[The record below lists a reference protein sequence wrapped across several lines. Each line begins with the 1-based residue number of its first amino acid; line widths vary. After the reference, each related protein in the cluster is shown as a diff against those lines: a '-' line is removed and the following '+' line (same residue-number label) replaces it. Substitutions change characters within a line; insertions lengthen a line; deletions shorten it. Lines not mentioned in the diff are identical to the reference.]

1 MALSGNFLV
10 QNDFFIDSDAANIN
24 AEILVGDS
32 FVLSGLSNT
41 NIIGTINA
49 GFLEIDTFGSL
60 RMDGQFNATS
70 DELFIS
76 AAGDMKLNGEFS
88 SQNDEITF
96 LGGQQVELAGI
107 FRSEIDIFVGGLNGG
122 DIIIDGLFD
131 GFDITIDNEVVNAA
145 GDVDIKGVFSG
156 SGFSVLAGN
165 AVISADIGV
174 FGDIDILST
183 GTLDASGEFTA
194 GDISIEAS
202 TGLSLSG
209 DFTSRFG
216 VLNIESDGLINL
228 EGNFLADELLRVDN
242 EGLAGDILF
251 NGIGRAGDITFFT
264 ESGRIGIQ
272 GLLESDSSIDI
283 SSEQSIN
290 LVADLFARETLGIF
304 GGGSGETLNLE
315 GNFSASEVVIENNL
329 FAGQVA
335 GHGDVNLTGSVE
347 AITFNLKS
355 NATKINADIFT
366 ELGVDIQTDGD
377 LAFQGDI
384 NAGNFANIASDGS
397 IAMNGNVRAGTFDA
411 VSRTFFNLGGTFDSE
426 VFSLEAQGNSLLVN
440 GDVTADIFEVRSSG
454 TATLNGSILS
464 ESTFSIG
471 AGQVTLNSNV
481 NTGAQAQVSA
491 RDGVVVGGV
500 IQASGL
506 SVISKA
512 GDLIFNQNV
521 TAQFINSL
529 DALDG
534 KIQLNPGV
542 LFTADTAILNSD
554 NIFATIDQFAVG
566 TLDLLSDLQQ
576 LGIDVDVDTE
586 VAIEIPT
593 VDEIN
598 VDVPTGTTSGTGTG
612 FDSAPPAEPT
622 PATETVEADATIEEI
637 QELIVDGED
646 PTDLLEA
653 TAASNEELVLDLT
666 EQPLITVT
674 TTTPGMVCTP
684 K

>member
-1 MALSGNFLV
+1 
-10 QNDFFIDSDAANIN
+10 
-24 AEILVGDS
+24 
-32 FVLSGLSNT
+32 
-41 NIIGTINA
+41 
-49 GFLEIDTFGSL
+49 
-60 RMDGQFNATS
+60 
-70 DELFIS
+70 
-76 AAGDMKLNGEFS
+76 
-88 SQNDEITF
+88 
-96 LGGQQVELAGI
+96 
-107 FRSEIDIFVGGLNGG
+107 
-122 DIIIDGLFD
+122 
-131 GFDITIDNEVVNAA
+131 
-145 GDVDIKGVFSG
+145 
-156 SGFSVLAGN
+156 
-165 AVISADIGV
+165 
-174 FGDIDILST
+174 
-183 GTLDASGEFTA
+183 
-194 GDISIEAS
+194 
-202 TGLSLSG
+202 
-209 DFTSRFG
+209 
-216 VLNIESDGLINL
+216 
-228 EGNFLADELLRVDN
+228 
-242 EGLAGDILF
+242 
-251 NGIGRAGDITFFT
+251 
-264 ESGRIGIQ
+264 
-272 GLLESDSSIDI
+272 
-283 SSEQSIN
+283 
-290 LVADLFARETLGIF
+290 
-304 GGGSGETLNLE
+304 
-315 GNFSASEVVIENNL
+315 
-329 FAGQVA
+329 
-335 GHGDVNLTGSVE
+335 
-347 AITFNLKS
+347 
-355 NATKINADIFT
+355 
-366 ELGVDIQTDGD
+366 
-377 LAFQGDI
+377 
-384 NAGNFANIASDGS
+384 
-397 IAMNGNVRAGTFDA
+397 
-411 VSRTFFNLGGTFDSE
+411 
-426 VFSLEAQGNSLLVN
+426 AQGNSLLVN